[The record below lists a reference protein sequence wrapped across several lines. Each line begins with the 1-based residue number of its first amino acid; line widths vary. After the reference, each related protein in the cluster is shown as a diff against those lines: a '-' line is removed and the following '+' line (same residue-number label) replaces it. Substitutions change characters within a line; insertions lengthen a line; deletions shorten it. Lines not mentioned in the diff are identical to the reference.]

1 MGDNGRTWIIPKTT
15 KLIPLDIAMPS
26 AKTTLPSGLI
36 VAFKKPEDIDP
47 DAIDG
52 YVEIYRT
59 VCYGTELAIWGF
71 ACILNEVLVSPLST
85 VEVEENRQ
93 DLHNLFIPIL
103 DSLDDRKW
111 GSRMV
116 TRPYDELEHENSIFA
131 MFWRSWGIAVRSAIS
146 GDFID
151 DAVPL
156 SKMSHLLMEYAGSP
170 EVLYKWRR
178 HPEGELIALPVWVR
192 NWFHHT
198 ENAFEPTPPS
208 RHEIRR
214 AATDLVRLS
223 FALEMT
229 ENARRAETRRE
240 QIGGTTMMEYQW
252 LNIQVYVNEQ
262 RNEITVC
269 QPGVF
274 NGWHIT
280 ETYSNYLECGEEL
293 VDFALKL
300 KQKAKSKPEST

>member
-1 MGDNGRTWIIPKTT
+1 MKENHRTWIVPKTT
-15 KLIPLDIAMPS
+15 KLIPLDVAFPS

-36 VAFKKPEDIDP
+36 VTFKTPEEIDP
-47 DAIDG
+47 DAIER
-52 YVEIYRT
+52 YVETYRT
-59 VCYGTELAIWGF
+59 VCYGTDLQIWGF
-71 ACILNEVLVSPLST
+71 ACILNELLVCPLST
-85 VEVEENRQ
+85 VEVEENRT

-111 GSRMV
+111 GSSMI
-116 TRPYDELEHENSIFA
+116 TRPFDEMEHENSIFA
-131 MFWRSWGIAVRSAIS
+131 GFWRSWGIAVRSAIS
-146 GDFID
+146 QGFID

-156 SKMSHLLMEYAGSP
+156 GKMSDLLIEYAGSP
-170 EVLYKWRR
+170 EVLYKWCR

-198 ENAFEPTPPS
+198 ENVFEPDAPS

-214 AATDLVRLS
+214 AAWELVKLS

-229 ENARRAETRRE
+229 EDERREETRRE
-240 QIGGTTMMEYQW
+240 QSGDTFMVQYQW
-252 LNIQVYVNEQ
+252 LNMEVHVDEG

-269 QPGVF
+269 QLGLF
-274 NGWHIT
+274 NGWSIK
-280 ETYSNYLECGEEL
+280 ESYNNYLDSGEEL

-300 KQKAKSKPEST
+300 KQ